1 MRKISLPDVVTE
13 SQHMICPVL
22 LRRRGLLDFVPPLI
36 SGPQPFFISL
46 IQKPMPPA
54 QRGIAVHANLRRRR
68 PNRSGLAQHDD
79 VIEPLLAQPEP
90 RQRRAGQ
97 VVECP
102 VALATAK
109 ALAVIGLA
117 VPVQLP
123 ATAMRAAA
131 LHRPAVCNEGRK
143 PVKTPLR
150 LRDRHC
156 PHRPGIVEQHTMRN

>member
-1 MRKISLPDVVTE
+1 MT
-13 SQHMICPVL
+13 
-22 LRRRGLLDFVPPLI
+22 
-36 SGPQPFFISL
+36 
-46 IQKPMPPA
+46 PA

-68 PNRSGLAQHDD
+68 SHRSGLAQHDN

-90 RQRRAGQ
+90 RQWRAGQ

-117 VPVQLP
+117 MPVQLP

-150 LRDRHC
+150 DRHW
-156 PHRPGIVEQHTMRN
+156 PYRPGIVEQHTLRS